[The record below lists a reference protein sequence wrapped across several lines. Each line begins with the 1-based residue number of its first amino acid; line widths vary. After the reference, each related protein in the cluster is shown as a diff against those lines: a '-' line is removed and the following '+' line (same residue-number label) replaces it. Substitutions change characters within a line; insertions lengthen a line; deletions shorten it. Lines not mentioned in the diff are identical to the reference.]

1 MHRPRFKI
9 ISIFILLLSWSF
21 FVPLFSANLNSA
33 DHHEISMQLVPCD
46 MDNCNIQTA
55 NPCTTHCEGF
65 SAILITLDAKQL
77 ENQRP
82 LNFLEITS
90 SIHQQ
95 YIAIELKPPKNIEI
109 V

>member
-1 MHRPRFKI
+1 MHRSSVNI

-21 FVPLFSANLNSA
+21 FVPLFSANVTTSE
-33 DHHEISMQLVPCD
+33 HHEISMQLVPCD
-46 MDNCNIQTA
+46 MDNCAIQAA
-55 NPCTTHCEGF
+55 NPCTSHCEGF
-65 SAILITLDAKQL
+65 SAILMTLFAEELDNPHAL
-77 ENQRP
+77 H
-82 LNFLEITS
+82 FLDIAS